1 MVLVYIAMTV
11 LLLVLGFT
19 QVYAKVHAFG
29 WTGFGTFLL
38 IAPIISLGYIW
49 FKLKIYRLPTPKERL
64 DQENTQ
70 PACADLNTGCSS
82 VQASRARI
90 QVQISSR

>member
-1 MVLVYIAMTV
+1 MVLVHIAMTV

-29 WTGFGTFLL
+29 WIGFGTFLL
-38 IAPIISLGYIW
+38 IAPIISLGCAW

-64 DQENTQ
+64 G
-70 PACADLNTGCSS
+70 PGGYS
-82 VQASRARI
+82 ASLRRS
-90 QVQISSR
+90 QHGL